1 MKVEIELPEIAGY
14 EYTGESRTPLNGEWF
29 MFEGEALND
38 RDQTSHYYILRK
50 IPKPEPTLL
59 ERIEAAYDKYRVELL
74 MWEPNLCL
82 RTGDFHTVALS
93 MKGFAGYVYEDEVQG
108 KAIFGLSGHPVN
120 CDRMGG
126 FKGHPIAVL
135 FEK

>member
-1 MKVEIELPEIAGY
+1 
-14 EYTGESRTPLNGEWF
+14 
-29 MFEGEALND
+29 
-38 RDQTSHYYILRK
+38 
-50 IPKPEPTLL
+50 
-59 ERIEAAYDKYRVELL
+59 
-74 MWEPNLCL
+74 
-82 RTGDFHTVALS
+82 

>member
-59 ERIEAAYDKYRVELL
+59 EPTMAKESSAIKTLESKGYTYHGGEYWKPPLGPIPDYIKNDEAEEEEEEDTQERIICLL
-74 MWEPNLCL
+74 QDINATLTDMYQY
-82 RTGDFHTVALS
+82 
-93 MKGFAGYVYEDEVQG
+93 K
-108 KAIFGLSGHPVN
+108 
-120 CDRMGG
+120 
-126 FKGHPIAVL
+126 
-135 FEK
+135 